1 MNPAA
6 PKGGRITHGVV
17 GTFDSLN
24 PFIVKGLAPT
34 QIRGYVIESLMA
46 RGYDEPFTLY
56 GLLAHLGGNRRQSK
70 LPLPSSSIR
79 RRSFSDGKP
88 VTAADVIF
96 SWEILRDKGRPN
108 YRTYYAKVAKAE
120 ALSERTVRFDLTG
133 ADDRELP
140 LILGLMPVLAKHA
153 IDPATFEDT
162 TLKPIVGSGP
172 YVIADVRAGD
182 SVTLKRD
189 PNYWGRDLAIH
200 RGFWNFEEVRTD
212 FYRDANSQFEAFK
225 KGLFDVRTEHD
236 PGRWETGYDVPA
248 VRDGRIVKEQFPTGM
263 PKGMSGMIFNTRR
276 PIFADIR
283 VREAIGLLFD
293 FEWVNHNFFF
303 DRYKRTASYFEGS
316 ELAFRGH
323 PADAAERALLAPFAK
338 DVRPDVMDGT
348 WAPPVTDGSGRDRET
363 LKRAL
368 DLLDAAGFELV
379 KTVLR
384 DKQTK
389 TAVRLR
395 ISRHHQGAG
404 AARDRVLAP
413 PQAGRHH
420 PARARRR
427 RGPIRPAA
435 HLVRLRHDRVPL
447 GPVAVARQRTGVLLG
462 RGGRRRARHAQ
473 LHGREEPSDR
483 RHDRGAAQG
492 PRARRIRL
500 GGARARPPADLRV
513 LRGPAVSSSRA
524 MGGALDHHRASGND
538 LAVRLSAGNMVAA
551 AMILGDPQT
560 AHVQEGEPATLDDL
574 FRQAAAR
581 RPDAIALCDPP
592 NRLSFTDGEPR
603 RLTYAQADHIV
614 SAIAGRLRRLGLAT
628 DSIVAL
634 QLPNTAESVL
644 ALLGVLRAG
653 LIAAPLPL
661 LWRRIDAAAALN
673 RVGARAIM
681 TSAQHR
687 RNRSLQSRQG
697 HRGRGFPDPLRL
709 QLRREPA
716 RRSDPA
722 RRSAGGRAPA
732 RSACPDCDAMAI
744 PPLMSRLLPSK

>member
-1 MNPAA
+1 MLGPGLCQRALCLLALLAAAGSSTVSLAQAPAGKHGIAMHGEPALQAGQPPRYVNLAA

-56 GLLAHLGGNRRQSK
+56 GLLA
-70 LPLPSSSIR
+70 
-79 RRSFSDGKP
+79 RSVETDAERSYVTFELNPAAKFSDGKP

-108 YRTYYAKVAKAE
+108 FRTYYTKVAKAE
-120 ALSERTVRFDLTG
+120 AISERTVRFDLTG

-153 IDPATFEDT
+153 IDPAIFEDT

-172 YVIADVRAGD
+172 YVIADIRAGD
-182 SVTLKRD
+182 SVTLKRN

-276 PIFADIR
+276 PIFNDIR

-316 ELAFRGH
+316 ELAFRGRT
-323 PADAAERALLAPFAK
+323 ADAHERALLAPFAK
-338 DVRPDVMDGT
+338 NVRPEVMDGT
-348 WAPPVTDGSGRDRET
+348 WAPPVTDGSGRDRDT

-368 DLLDAAGFELV
+368 DLFDAAGFELV

-389 TAVRLR
+389 KPFAFEFLVTTKEQERLAIAFSRHLKRAGITLRVRVVDAVQYDRRR
-395 ISRHHQGAG
+395 ISYDYDMIEYRWDQSLSPGNE
-404 AARDRVLAP
+404 
-413 PQAGRHH
+413 QAFYWG
-420 PARARRR
+420 
-427 RGPIRPAA
+427 
-435 HLVRLRHDRVPL
+435 
-447 GPVAVARQRTGVLLG
+447 
-462 RGGRRRARHAQ
+462 
-473 LHGREEPSDR
+473 
-483 RHDRGAAQG
+483 
-492 PRARRIRL
+492 
-500 GGARARPPADLRV
+500 
-513 LRGPAVSSSRA
+513 
-524 MGGALDHHRASGND
+524 
-538 LAVRLSAGNMVAA
+538 
-551 AMILGDPQT
+551 
-560 AHVQEGEPATLDDL
+560 
-574 FRQAAAR
+574 
-581 RPDAIALCDPP
+581 
-592 NRLSFTDGEPR
+592 
-603 RLTYAQADHIV
+603 
-614 SAIAGRLRRLGLAT
+614 
-628 DSIVAL
+628 
-634 QLPNTAESVL
+634 
-644 ALLGVLRAG
+644 
-653 LIAAPLPL
+653 
-661 LWRRIDAAAALN
+661 AAAADEQGTRN
-673 RVGARAIM
+673 YMGVKSPAI
-681 TSAQHR
+681 
-687 RNRSLQSRQG
+687 
-697 HRGRGFPDPLRL
+697 
-709 QLRREPA
+709 
-716 RRSDPA
+716 
-722 RRSAGGRAPA
+722 
-732 RSACPDCDAMAI
+732 DAMIAA
-744 PPLMSRLLPSK
+744 LLKARERSEFVSAVRALDRLLISGFYVVPLFHLPEQWVARWTTITHPETIALFGYLPETWWRRP